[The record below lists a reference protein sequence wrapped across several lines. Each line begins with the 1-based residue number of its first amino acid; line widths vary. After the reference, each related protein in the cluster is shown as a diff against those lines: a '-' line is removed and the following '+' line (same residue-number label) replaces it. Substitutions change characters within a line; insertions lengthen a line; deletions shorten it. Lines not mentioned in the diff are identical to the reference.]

1 MAKDRQRAGES
12 NWMLKVAPKR
22 VAILAKMTKYRQRAG
37 DIQNVVIVQIR
48 CQCVHFWTYLSK
60 QQMWRNR
67 KKIMRITLQGMGTGV
82 HWDVWVNVGHDD
94 PPQLGDKVTLLVLV
108 LVPLFVLHLPGGA
121 EHDPQADQLLTWM
134 KIYIYKSNTVEPLL
148 WDTSFQRRRHYSWV
162 PQRALQSST
171 SLMRCLDSEC
181 YLCRIGGNSAQV
193 YI

>member
-12 NWMLKVAPKR
+12 NWMLKMAPKR

-48 CQCVHFWTYLSK
+48 CQCVHFWTYLNK

-94 PPQLGDKVTLLVLV
+94 PPQLGDKVTLLVLF

-134 KIYIYKSNTVEPLL
+134 KKKNNKHKPLF
-148 WDTSFQRRRHYSWV
+148 WDTCTKGTPLFRERDTISGSWNAGV
-162 PQRALQSST
+162 T
-171 SLMRCLDSEC
+171 SLH
-181 YLCRIGGNSAQV
+181 GTP
-193 YI
+193 